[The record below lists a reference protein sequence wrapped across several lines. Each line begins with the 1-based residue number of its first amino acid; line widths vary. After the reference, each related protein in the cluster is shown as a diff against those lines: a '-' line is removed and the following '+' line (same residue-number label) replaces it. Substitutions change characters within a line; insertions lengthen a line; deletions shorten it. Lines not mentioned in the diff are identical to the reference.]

1 MGIFGKNDL
10 IEGGESHPYAYGFKV
25 EAALASFT
33 AQACN
38 WRNACRCAVVQSIRQ
53 CQRKSF

>member
-10 IEGGESHPYAYGFKV
+10 IKVGESHPYAYGFKV

-33 AQACN
+33 AQAC
-38 WRNACRCAVVQSIRQ
+38 
-53 CQRKSF
+53 K

>member
-25 EAALASFT
+25 EAALA
-33 AQACN
+33 
-38 WRNACRCAVVQSIRQ
+38 
-53 CQRKSF
+53 